1 MFSLSDLNNY
11 SQTIITF
18 SDDRPFEVIF
28 DLNTPLDVAQ
38 TVFENQSPT
47 LQTGIEIIDIVDPET
62 CDVVYEIDMTTVGV
76 DVELDFGTVPAN
88 VTITESPTKFW
99 TVSGI
104 NSVFDWN
111 AVKSPTVTFAFG
123 TVGTATF
130 STTIEHTL
138 ADSSRGTKDTDYTV
152 TIEEVSYMS
161 APTDQEYSAYEQDF
175 TPDSLPSITVDTGVF
190 NPTFTMTISPDTLNP
205 INSMSVTQPDSA
217 VFTTSTDTLVIN
229 GEKDEINSAL
239 ATLEIDF
246 SGVNESFDLT
256 YSLTNNLNSDVDIV
270 VQEFA
275 SFEFAAVVENTF
287 TMTGGIT
294 QVITASASDTIGS
307 FVVETSFNN
316 KFAEAAPTMTASVTA
331 NPDGIQKSGAT
342 ANVNTF
348 SATAAGNTPITW
360 TFSDSLAPR
369 TVSILQTGA
378 SDNELYVNIPGI
390 TSGNTLVTLQG
401 GYLEIDTP
409 DTASYNVQ
417 IMSVDGSDITDYVRI
432 LSNPSVTS
440 VNSFG
445 ELTNGTNV
453 FSGHSGTSI
462 TSLPDRLNADM
473 TNLNSMFENSFT
485 GSSVNIPG
493 NISNWDTSNI
503 TNMGEMFKDCGVSA
517 STIPSITSWDV
528 SNMRIMRNM
537 FEGSTFNQNIGSWDT
552 GSVTDMQEMFKD
564 ATNFNYSLN
573 SWDMANVTTINSMFA
588 GATSYNQP
596 VNSWTLTDLTN
607 MESLFAGATA
617 FNSNPNF
624 TLPAAVT
631 SLASVFFNATSFNQP
646 VTWNVSNITSF
657 SSLFNNA
664 DSFNQDIS
672 AWSIKTSGNV
682 EFGGMFANN
691 GGFNNGSLNSWN
703 TVGVTAMG
711 FMFNNSIFNQDIS
724 GWDTS
729 NVIIMNSMFKDN
741 TAFDQDIS
749 GWDVDS
755 VALST
760 DFDTNTNVNWT
771 SAEKPTFT

>member
-1 MFSLSDLNNY
+1 
-11 SQTIITF
+11 
-18 SDDRPFEVIF
+18 
-28 DLNTPLDVAQ
+28 
-38 TVFENQSPT
+38 
-47 LQTGIEIIDIVDPET
+47 
-62 CDVVYEIDMTTVGV
+62 
-76 DVELDFGTVPAN
+76 
-88 VTITESPTKFW
+88 
-99 TVSGI
+99 
-104 NSVFDWN
+104 
-111 AVKSPTVTFAFG
+111 
-123 TVGTATF
+123 
-130 STTIEHTL
+130 
-138 ADSSRGTKDTDYTV
+138 
-152 TIEEVSYMS
+152 
-161 APTDQEYSAYEQDF
+161 
-175 TPDSLPSITVDTGVF
+175 
-190 NPTFTMTISPDTLNP
+190 
-205 INSMSVTQPDSA
+205 MSVTQPDSA

-275 SFEFAAVVENTF
+275 SFEFAAVVEDAF

-294 QVITASASDTIGS
+294 KVITASASDTIGS
-307 FVVETSFNN
+307 FIVETSFNN
-316 KFAEAAPTMTASVTA
+316 KFAEATATITTSMTGQ
-331 NPDGIQKSGAT
+331 PDGIDRAAT
-342 ANVNTF
+342 TTNANTF
-348 SATAAGNTPITW
+348 SASAFGNTPLSW
-360 TFSDSLAPR
+360 TINATSSATAVD
-369 TVSILQTGA
+369 ILQTGA

-390 TSGNTLVTLQG
+390 TTGNTLVTLQPS
-401 GYLEIDTP
+401 GYLEVDIP
-409 DTASYNVQ
+409 SSGSYTIQ

-432 LSNPSVTS
+432 LSSPGVTS

-445 ELTNGTNV
+445 ELTNGTNTFNG
-453 FSGHSGTSI
+453 FSSTTLTSF
-462 TSLPDRLNADM
+462 PDRLNADM
-473 TNLNSMFENSFT
+473 TNLNSMFQDSFQ
-485 GSSVNIPG
+485 GASSNIPG

-503 TNMGEMFKDCGVSA
+503 TNMGEMFLNCGVSA
-517 STIPSITSWDV
+517 STIPDITSWDV
-528 SNMRIMRNM
+528 SNVTSMFSM

-552 GSVTDMQEMFKD
+552 GSVTNMQEMFKD

-682 EFGGMFANN
+682 EFSGMFANN

-703 TVGVTAMG
+703 TVGVTGMG

-771 SAEKPTFT
+771 SAEKPTF

>member
-76 DVELDFGTVPAN
+76 DVDLDFGTVPAN

-152 TIEEVSYMS
+152 TIEAVNYIT

-287 TMTGGIT
+287 TMSGGIT

-307 FVVETSFNN
+307 FIVETSFNN
-316 KFAEAAPTMTASVTA
+316 KFAEAAPTITASVTA

-342 ANVNTF
+342 ASVNTF
-348 SATAAGNTPITW
+348 SATAAGNTPMIWSVDVTNITVP
-360 TFSDSLAPR
+360 TFTLFRSSAGNGTLL
-369 TVSILQTGA
+369 I
-378 SDNELYVNIPGI
+378 NIPGV
-390 TSGNTLVTLQG
+390 TSGNTAVSFVGPSSDQ
-401 GYLEIDTP
+401 LEITWP
-409 DTASYNVQ
+409 ATGTYT
-417 IMSVDGSDITDYVRI
+417 IYLLSVDGGDITGNVRLIDNVSMRLDEVTTFGELANGFGTFSGVQGRI
-432 LSNPSVTS
+432 LSRIPDYLPANMTRTDDMFRD
-440 VNSFG
+440 SFNIS
-445 ELTNGTNV
+445 T
-453 FSGHSGTSI
+453 
-462 TSLPDRLNADM
+462 
-473 TNLNSMFENSFT
+473 
-485 GSSVNIPG
+485 SVNIPG
-493 NISNWDTSNI
+493 NMSNWDTSGITIADHMFNNCGYASSNI
-503 TNMGEMFKDCGVSA
+503 PN
-517 STIPSITSWDV
+517 ITSWDV
-528 SNMRIMRNM
+528 SNMLIMRNM
-537 FEGSTFNQNIGSWDT
+537 FKDSTFNQNIGSWDT
-552 GSVTDMQEMFKD
+552 SSAEQMT
-564 ATNFNYSLN
+564 
-573 SWDMANVTTINSMFA
+573 SMF
-588 GATSYNQP
+588 
-596 VNSWTLTDLTN
+596 
-607 MESLFAGATA
+607 E
-617 FNSNPNF
+617 
-624 TLPAAVT
+624 
-631 SLASVFFNATSFNQP
+631 
-646 VTWNVSNITSF
+646 
-657 SSLFNNA
+657 NN
-664 DSFNQDIS
+664 
-672 AWSIKTSGNV
+672 T
-682 EFGGMFANN
+682 
-691 GGFNNGSLNSWN
+691 
-703 TVGVTAMG
+703 T
-711 FMFNNSIFNQDIS
+711 
-724 GWDTS
+724 
-729 NVIIMNSMFKDN
+729 
-741 TAFDQDIS
+741 FDQDIS
-749 GWDVDS
+749 SWDVGN
-755 VALST
+755 VVIST
-760 DFDTNTNVNWT
+760 DFDKNTNPNWT
-771 SAEKPTFT
+771 SAEKPTF

>member
-348 SATAAGNTPITW
+348 SATAAGNTPMIWSVDVTDITQA
-360 TFSDSLAPR
+360 TKTLFRSNAGNSSLL
-369 TVSILQTGA
+369 I
-378 SDNELYVNIPGI
+378 NIPGV
-390 TSGNTLVTLQG
+390 TSGNTAVTFVGPLSDQ
-401 GYLEIDTP
+401 LEITWP
-409 DTASYNVQ
+409 ATGTYTIQ
-417 IMSVDGSDITDYVRI
+417 LLSVDGGDITGYVQLRD
-432 LSNPSVTS
+432 TS
-440 VNSFG
+440 TMRLDEVDTFG
-445 ELTNGTNV
+445 ELANG
-453 FSGHSGTSI
+453 FGTFFGVHGLILSRI
-462 TSLPDRLNADM
+462 PDYLPANMTRTDDMFRDSFNQATSL
-473 TNLNSMFENSFT
+473 
-485 GSSVNIPG
+485 NIPG
-493 NISNWDTSNI
+493 NLSNWDTSGV
-503 TNMGEMFKDCGVSA
+503 TDMDDMFRNCGYA
-517 STIPSITSWDV
+517 SSNIPSITSWDV
-528 SNMRIMRNM
+528 SNVTDMNNM
-537 FEGSTFNQNIGSWDT
+537 FRESTFNQNIGSWDT
-552 GSVTDMQEMFKD
+552 SSVRVM
-564 ATNFNYSLN
+564 
-573 SWDMANVTTINSMFA
+573 ISMF
-588 GATSYNQP
+588 
-596 VNSWTLTDLTN
+596 
-607 MESLFAGATA
+607 E
-617 FNSNPNF
+617 
-624 TLPAAVT
+624 
-631 SLASVFFNATSFNQP
+631 
-646 VTWNVSNITSF
+646 
-657 SSLFNNA
+657 
-664 DSFNQDIS
+664 
-672 AWSIKTSGNV
+672 
-682 EFGGMFANN
+682 
-691 GGFNNGSLNSWN
+691 
-703 TVGVTAMG
+703 
-711 FMFNNSIFNQDIS
+711 
-724 GWDTS
+724 
-729 NVIIMNSMFKDN
+729 DN
-741 TAFDQDIS
+741 TTFDQDIS
-749 GWDVDS
+749 SWDVGD
-755 VALST
+755 VVLST
-760 DFDTNTNVNWT
+760 DFDKNTNVNWT
-771 SAEKPTFT
+771 SAEKPTF

>member
-76 DVELDFGTVPAN
+76 DVDLDFGTVPAN

-152 TIEEVSYMS
+152 TIEEVSYMT

-307 FVVETSFNN
+307 FIVETSFNN

-348 SATAAGNTPITW
+348 SATAFGNTPMIW
-360 TFSDSLAPR
+360 TINYTGTPS
-369 TVSILQTGA
+369 TTSILTTTLSNGEA
-378 SDNELYVNIPGI
+378 YVDIPGI
-390 TSGNTLVTLQG
+390 TSGPVLANYVG
-401 GYLEIDTP
+401 ANNRLEITFP
-409 DTASYNVQ
+409 STGTYTVKFYT
-417 IMSVDGSDITDYVRI
+417 VDGSDLLGQGTAPSYLDAGFIKLGSGSGYSITDVA
-432 LSNPSVTS
+432 T
-440 VNSFG
+440 FG
-445 ELTNGTNV
+445 ELVNLRSTFENYGQV
-453 FSGHSGTSI
+453 ASI
-462 TSLPDRLNADM
+462 SLPDYINPKVRSMYRMFSDAFLAS
-473 TNLNSMFENSFT
+473 NSTS
-485 GSSVNIPG
+485 IPS
-493 NISNWDTSNI
+493 NISNWDTSAVVNMAGMFRDENI
-503 TNMGEMFKDCGVSA
+503 GA
-517 STIPSITSWDV
+517 SISTQPSMPSITGWDVSSVTRMDQLFKGRNFNQNIGIWDTGEVELMRETFMNNTVFDQDISSWDV
-528 SNMRIMRNM
+528 SN
-537 FEGSTFNQNIGSWDT
+537 
-552 GSVTDMQEMFKD
+552 
-564 ATNFNYSLN
+564 
-573 SWDMANVTTINSMFA
+573 
-588 GATSYNQP
+588 
-596 VNSWTLTDLTN
+596 
-607 MESLFAGATA
+607 
-617 FNSNPNF
+617 
-624 TLPAAVT
+624 
-631 SLASVFFNATSFNQP
+631 
-646 VTWNVSNITSF
+646 
-657 SSLFNNA
+657 
-664 DSFNQDIS
+664 
-672 AWSIKTSGNV
+672 
-682 EFGGMFANN
+682 
-691 GGFNNGSLNSWN
+691 
-703 TVGVTAMG
+703 
-711 FMFNNSIFNQDIS
+711 
-724 GWDTS
+724 
-729 NVIIMNSMFKDN
+729 
-741 TAFDQDIS
+741 
-749 GWDVDS
+749 VD
-755 VALST
+755 LST

-771 SAEKPTFT
+771 SAEKPTF